1 MDEVQ
6 PIGIFDSGVGG
17 LTVVRFLFRELPEE
31 RIIYFGDTAH
41 LPYGSRTPEE
51 LIAFGEEIVSF
62 LLQFRVK
69 AVVAACN
76 TSSSVSLPHLQK
88 KFPIPILGVLEPGV
102 RAAIRV
108 TRNKRVGVIA
118 TAATVNSGAYP
129 RAFERQD
136 PEVKVFAQACPLFVP
151 LVEAGRMESPEARD
165 AANEYLA
172 PLKEAGIDTLVLG
185 CTHYPFLAPVV
196 SEVLGPEVRLV
207 DPAEETVR
215 ELAMLL
221 NKGAEKSNGSCPG
234 KRGGN
239 GAPAGNGHLFFTSG
253 SATSFYDV
261 GKRFL
266 GDFPF
271 TVRQVSLDGRKGMG
285 WQE

>member
-1 MDEVQ
+1 MDEIQ

-62 LLQFRVK
+62 LLQFGVK

-118 TAATVNSGAYP
+118 TAATVNSGAYL
-129 RAFERQD
+129 RAFERQG
-136 PEVKVFAQACPLFVP
+136 PEVKVFAKACPLFVP
-151 LVEAGRMESPEARD
+151 LVETGRTESPEARD

-185 CTHYPFLAPVV
+185 CTHYPFLAKVIG
-196 SEVLGPEVRLV
+196 EVLGPEVKLV

-221 NKGAEKSNGSCPG
+221 NKGAEKGSCSRPG
-234 KRGGN
+234 KRGGGN
-239 GAPAGNGHLFFTSG
+239 GVPASNGHLFFTSG
-253 SATSFYDV
+253 SATSFYDA

-271 TVRQVSLDGRKGMG
+271 TVRQVSLDGRK
-285 WQE
+285 